1 MPLPTGRL
9 MPAYIDPSTSHG
21 GTERSFTQPTQLLRE
36 KLPCWMQIHKKHFD
50 EVECVLRDVESCC
63 SAISFEDVRRHLR
76 DSLQLA
82 AQAVV
87 SSTQAVLV
95 LQEQCSIVKKSHENN
110 ARVKNAKLVLRD
122 FVLWRFVGLRGGIRD
137 VQYLKDIL
145 PAGIRHDE
153 DLASQLKNTH
163 RKMQVQLLQELVC
176 SEAFE
181 TFVKQLC
188 NTVGEEEEQ
197 KQVRNQMQWAET
209 QFRLAEKKEIS
220 WMQAFCRTEYITA
233 STAVVFEE
241 DEQRG
246 RGIGAMADSA
256 EVDSDVA
263 DLLLTQMSS
272 TRTPGIVTHAAVF
285 FASHTCSDEGIR
297 VWARDVFMQQLSFMH
312 RSEETLNRVVLR
324 ALTTLSGPEFLQ
336 DIMSNA
342 QRASM
347 LCHSHEILLEF
358 KSCLHRVLREASNL
372 TPRWYHREK
381 VLTHYMTLLSHVSD
395 VSDVPETM
403 QAFRTLLEKTNSANL
418 GPEAEVLPEFCLLVQ
433 TVWCHPSSTEAIKE
447 GCASELLKMWRVR
460 QEIFGVDVAHNR
472 TWSRQRSEETTR
484 AARDLL
490 TVMHGTDSRPPQ
502 HVHGLTARTRPVQDI
517 NRMMTRL
524 QQNEARDMLR
534 TVLEEAFIALQQ
546 PLHMFSKTTNGMD
559 TTEEDASW
567 SSEVLQRVRECG
579 IGLRSMDTKGC
590 LAFINKG
597 QDFEDVY
604 HNRRLRYFLVG
615 ILLGAT
621 CHVDCA
627 QEAKNATMA
636 ADAVMSLQDVLR
648 LDESIAKASRPFEFL
663 VSDQLRKVIASD
675 RNQLG
680 SDAPLIALTSTLGH
694 FAQALTKTNRSKA
707 CRACDVI
714 LDIGKA
720 VVDGGYNFSPAIAQE
735 ILQALRKTCVE
746 ASGLERYTERIRDLC
761 SEIQLCCVNSPE
773 VRAWLDAT
781 HLDRAL
787 H

>member
-1 MPLPTGRL
+1 
-9 MPAYIDPSTSHG
+9 MPAHIDPSTSHG
-21 GTERSFTQPTQLLRE
+21 GTEQSLTQPTQLLRE
-36 KLPCWMQIHKKHFD
+36 KLPCWMLIHKKHFD
-50 EVECVLRDVESCC
+50 EVECVLREVESCC

-95 LQEQCSIVKKSHENN
+95 LHEQCSIVKKSHENN
-110 ARVKNAKLVLRD
+110 ARIKNAKLVLRD
-122 FVLWRFVGLRGGIRD
+122 FVLWRFVGLRGGIQD
-137 VQYLKDIL
+137 VQYPKDIL
-145 PAGIRHDE
+145 PADIRYDE

-163 RKMQVQLLQELVC
+163 RKMQVQLLQELIC

-188 NTVGEEEEQ
+188 NSVGEEEEQ
-197 KQVRNQMQWAET
+197 KQVRNQMQWAEK
-209 QFRLAEKKEIS
+209 QFSLAEKKEIS
-220 WMQAFCRTEYITA
+220 WMQAFCRTEYVRA
-233 STAVVFEE
+233 SAAVVVEE
-241 DEQRG
+241 NEQRG
-246 RGIGAMADSA
+246 RGLDGMADSA

-272 TRTPGIVTHAAVF
+272 TRTPGIVAHAAAF
-285 FASHTCSDEGIR
+285 FASHTCRNEGIR
-297 VWARDVFMQQLSFMH
+297 LRARDVFMQQLSLVH
-312 RSEETLNRVVLR
+312 RSEETLQVVLS
-324 ALTTLSGPEFLQ
+324 ALTTLSGPDFLHE
-336 DIMSNA
+336 IMSNE
-342 QRASM
+342 QRTSM

-358 KSCLHRVLREASNL
+358 KSCLRRVLREASNL

-381 VLTHYMTLLSHVSD
+381 VLTHYVTLLSHVSD
-395 VSDVPETM
+395 VSCVPETM
-403 QAFRTLLEKTNSANL
+403 QAFRTLLEKTNPANL
-418 GPEAEVLPEFCLLVQ
+418 GPEAEVLPEFCLMVQ

-447 GCASELLKMWRVR
+447 GCASELLRMWRVR
-460 QEIFGVDVAHNR
+460 QEIFGIDVAQDR
-472 TWSRQRSEETTR
+472 TLLRQQSDETTR
-484 AARDLL
+484 AAQNLL
-490 TVMHGTDSRPPQ
+490 TVMHGTDSRPRQ
-502 HVHGLTARTRPVQDI
+502 HVYRLTARTRPLQDI
-517 NRMMTRL
+517 KRMMTRL

-534 TVLEEAFIALQQ
+534 TVLEEAFLALHQ

-559 TTEEDASW
+559 TTEEHASG

-579 IGLRSMDTKGC
+579 IRLRSMDTKGC

-597 QDFEDVY
+597 QDDDDVY

-621 CHVDCA
+621 CQVDCGK
-627 QEAKNATMA
+627 EAKNATMA
-636 ADAVMSLQDVLR
+636 ANAVMSLQDVLR
-648 LDESIAKASRPFEFL
+648 LDESIATASRPFEFL

-680 SDAPLIALTSTLGH
+680 SDAPLIALTSTLGR
-694 FAQALTKTNRSKA
+694 FGQALTKTDRSKA
-707 CRACDVI
+707 CRTCDEI

-720 VVDGGYNFSPAIAQE
+720 VVDGRYGFSPTIAQE
-735 ILQALRKTCVE
+735 ILRALRKTCVE